1 MTRPFFSQRPALG
14 TTSYRTVVI
23 VHSLAVTVEQLCA
36 RSPDAPAIAR
46 LRPKSCVCC
55 GEPARNAQGVLQLV
69 GHGMYCRQ
77 VRGLSEAGWFIIWVR
92 RFLCRVC
99 GHTVSLLPDWLH
111 PWRWYAATVI
121 VEALYRHCV
130 ISESARVIGV
140 RFGRSADTSTWH
152 SLLRWRRQQLV
163 SMTLWGWLGP
173 RLGIRKPAI
182 AKPQAAAYVH
192 RLLAEG
198 GLQVRSTVDLVKQLP
213 AAVRKTLRDLVH
225 GRKSAGSLGQ
235 FLPGRS
241 SGSPQERP
249 RQSFPT
255 EKGSGSDPP

>member
-1 MTRPFFSQRPALG
+1 
-14 TTSYRTVVI
+14 
-23 VHSLAVTVEQLCA
+23 
-36 RSPDAPAIAR
+36 
-46 LRPKSCVCC
+46 
-55 GEPARNAQGVLQLV
+55 
-69 GHGMYCRQ
+69 
-77 VRGLSEAGWFIIWVR
+77 
-92 RFLCRVC
+92 
-99 GHTVSLLPDWLH
+99 
-111 PWRWYAATVI
+111 
-121 VEALYRHCV
+121 
-130 ISESARVIGV
+130 
-140 RFGRSADTSTWH
+140 
-152 SLLRWRRQQLV
+152 
-163 SMTLWGWLGP
+163 MTLWGWLGP

-225 GRKSAGSLGQ
+225 GRKSAGSIGQ

-241 SGSPQERP
+241 SGSPQERS